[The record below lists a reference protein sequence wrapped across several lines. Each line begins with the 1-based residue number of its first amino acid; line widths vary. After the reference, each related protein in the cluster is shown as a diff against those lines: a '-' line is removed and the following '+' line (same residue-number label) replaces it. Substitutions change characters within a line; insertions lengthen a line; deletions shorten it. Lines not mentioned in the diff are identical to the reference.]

1 MAINFSSIINDIN
14 NSNVISFDVFDTL
27 ITRSL
32 IDPKDVFFYVGLKA
46 CKDLKLRL
54 HPEKF
59 VNLRLLAEKD
69 ARNLSSRADIT
80 IDDIYSNLTE
90 KLLIDGE
97 TSEKLKEIELEAEL
111 KFITCRPAIKELY
124 DYALSKKKQIFL
136 VSDMYL
142 SKSFILKLLRKAG
155 YSNIQLDQI
164 LVSSEY
170 GKLKYDG
177 KLFEE
182 LINKVGTK
190 NILHIGDNFNVD
202 TKGARSVGLKG
213 YYCENSHNEFIK
225 IPEISKLF
233 GRYLRAPEKK
243 MSLNLSLGIFAN
255 NLLNNIHPS
264 KIYNRES
271 LFDGKPYNIGFMGLG
286 IFLVSFCLW
295 LKEYSERNNIRN
307 LYFLARD
314 GYILKKVFDTLFDSK
329 DISIRSHYLISSRR
343 MYSIPSIFDKKDLN
357 VIFNNS
363 YTGKI
368 NKFICNRL
376 GLSSDLE
383 NCLKKLIYLKLIESP
398 DEIVT
403 TNEDG
408 LIKLRTIVGA
418 LEDEILGEALNER
431 KALCK
436 YFDAIIDKNHKGAL
450 VDLGYNGSIAA
461 YFKKIT
467 GCNFESINVLAD
479 TSSIERTSIP
489 ADLKITGWAND
500 QIPFVDYNFNLRNI
514 IPLFES
520 LFSCKQNQ
528 AEKAVI
534 NNQKQFEIVYIDD
547 AESQSEKRLKFIE
560 EVERG
565 CLDFTEQFSSFIR
578 DEEKLFDLDSVA
590 ASKILSR
597 HFAQPL
603 LYDLSIWDGIYFE
616 NNFAGWENKTI
627 FSSADSTSTL
637 WNAAQD
643 VVIGEKKTSRIPLVR
658 SESIPEP
665 ESIIERYVFVVSGK
679 KKFMKFKR
687 SPKKFFV
694 DSKNPVCKFIGYWLK
709 K

>member
-1 MAINFSSIINDIN
+1 MAINFSNIINDIN
-14 NSNVISFDVFDTL
+14 NSKVISFDVFDTL
-27 ITRSL
+27 ITRNL
-32 IDPKDVFFYVGLKA
+32 IEPKDIFFYVGLKA
-46 CKDLKLRL
+46 SKDLKLRL

-59 VNLRLLAEKD
+59 VALRLQAEKD

-80 IDDIYSNLTE
+80 INEIYKNL
-90 KLLIDGE
+90 
-97 TSEKLKEIELEAEL
+97 SEKLIIDYETSLKIKQIELDAEL
-111 KFITCRPAIKELY
+111 KFITNRPEIKELY
-124 DYALSKKKQIFL
+124 EYARSKNKQIFL

-142 SKSFILKLLRKAG
+142 SRNFILKLLRKAG
-155 YSNIQLDQI
+155 YSEIKLDQI
-164 LVSSEY
+164 LVSSEF
-170 GKLKYDG
+170 GKLKFDG

-182 LINKVGTK
+182 LINIAGTK
-190 NILHIGDNFNVD
+190 DILHIGDTFKVD

-213 YYCENSHNEFIK
+213 YYCENAHSEFIK

-243 MSLNLSLGIFAN
+243 MGLSLSLGIFAN
-255 NLLNNIHPS
+255 SLLRNIHPS

-271 LFDGKPYNIGFMGLG
+271 LFDGKAYNIGFMGLG

-314 GYILKKVFDTLFDSK
+314 GYILKRVFDSLFDPK
-329 DISIRSHYLISSRR
+329 DVSISSRYLISSRR
-343 MYSIPSIFDKKDLN
+343 MYSIPSIFNKKDLN

-368 NKFICNRL
+368 DKFICNRL
-376 GLSSDLE
+376 GLASNLE
-383 NCLKKLIYLKLIESP
+383 KCLIKLQDLKLIDSS
-398 DEIVT
+398 DDVVT
-403 TNEDG
+403 TNGDG
-408 LIKLRTIVGA
+408 LIKLRMIVGA
-418 LEDEILGEALNER
+418 LEDEILKEASTER
-431 KALCK
+431 EALCK
-436 YFDAIIDKNHKGAL
+436 YFNATIDKEHKGAL

-461 YFKKIT
+461 YFNKIT

-479 TSSIERTSIP
+479 SSSLERTGIP
-489 ADLKITGWAND
+489 ADLMITGWAND

-528 AEKAVI
+528 AEKAII
-534 NNQKQFEIVYIDD
+534 NSKNQYEIVYINDL
-547 AESQSEKRLKFIE
+547 ESQSEKRLQFIE

-565 CLDFTEQFSSFIR
+565 CLDFSEQFANFIPG
-578 DEEKLFDLDSVA
+578 EEIFFNLDCITS
-590 ASKILSR
+590 SKILAR

-603 LYDLSIWDGIYFE
+603 LFDLSIWDGIYFE

-637 WNAAQD
+637 WNVAQD
-643 VVIGEKKTSRIPLVR
+643 VINGENKSPRLPLVH

-665 ESIIERYVFVVSGK
+665 ETIIERYVFVVSGK

-687 SPKKFFV
+687 SPKKFFM
-694 DSKNPVCKFIGYWLK
+694 DSKNPVCKFIAICLK